1 MHLLVAEDYDA
12 LSQMAARLLADAL
25 RAQPHASLV
34 LPTGNTPLGLYRELA
49 ALHARG
55 ACDTTRLRV
64 FQLDEYLG
72 VTPDDPRS
80 FYGWIRRVALDPLSI
95 EAERVV
101 RLRGDAPNPD
111 AACREYDAAVRDA
124 GGFDLVVLGLG
135 ANGHLGFNE
144 PPADPAS
151 PTRVVRLS
159 AETLASNARYW
170 GGEERVP
177 PRAVTCGMANILA
190 ARRKLLLVSGAEKRD
205 ALRRALDGPVSPDS
219 PASYL
224 QNSGHVTVIADVAAW
239 PWPQRGRARW
249 SGAVGRVRR
258 LVLAAAGR

>member
-1 MHLLVAEDYDA
+1 MHILVAEDYDA
-12 LSQMAARLLADAL
+12 LSRMAASLLGEAL

-49 ALHARG
+49 ALYKRSAF
-55 ACDTTRLRV
+55 DTAQLCV

-72 VTPDDPRS
+72 VAPDDPRS
-80 FYGWIRRVALDPLSI
+80 FYGWIRHVVLDPLGIS
-95 EAERVV
+95 EEQVV
-101 RLRGDAPNPD
+101 RLRGDAPDPD
-111 AACREYDAAVRDA
+111 TACREYDAAVRDA

-135 ANGHLGFNE
+135 GNGHLGFNE

-170 GGEERVP
+170 GTEGRVP
-177 PRAVTCGMANILA
+177 SCAITCGMANILA
-190 ARRKLLLVSGAEKRD
+190 ARRKLLLVSGVEKRD
-205 ALRRALDGPVSPDS
+205 ALRRALDGPVSPES

-224 QNSGHVTVIADVAAW
+224 QHSGHVTVIADAAAW
-239 PWPQRGRARW
+239 PWPQRI
-249 SGAVGRVRR
+249 GA
-258 LVLAAAGR
+258 

>member
-1 MHLLVAEDYDA
+1 MHLLVVEDYDA
-12 LSQMAARLLADAL
+12 LSQMAARLLDDAL

-55 ACDTTRLRV
+55 AFDTARLRV

-72 VTPDDPRS
+72 VAPDDPRS
-80 FYGWIRRVALDPLSI
+80 FYRWIRRVVLDPLGIS
-95 EAERVV
+95 EERVV
-101 RLRGDAPNPD
+101 RLRGDAPDPD
-111 AACREYDAAVRDA
+111 AACRAYDAAVRDA

-135 ANGHLGFNE
+135 GNGHLGFNE

-151 PTRVVRLS
+151 PTRVPS
-159 AETLASNARYW
+159 Y
-170 GGEERVP
+170 
-177 PRAVTCGMANILA
+177 AVTCGMANILA

-205 ALRRALDGPVSPDS
+205 ALRRALDGPVSPES

-224 QNSGHVTVIADVAAW
+224 QHSGHVTVIADAAAW
-239 PWPQRGRARW
+239 PWPQRV
-249 SGAVGRVRR
+249 GA
-258 LVLAAAGR
+258 